1 MAQRSSELHR
11 SAHREE
17 VLAGEDGFV
26 AGVLAAIALLRAE
39 RYLDA
44 ADLLERAQIVER
56 PKGEA
61 SGK

>member
-1 MAQRSSELHR
+1 MTSRDLHR

-17 VLAGEDGFV
+17 VLAREDGFL

-44 ADLLERAQIVER
+44 AELLERAQIVER
-56 PKGEA
+56 PKGEGQ
-61 SGK
+61 GK